1 MKIFVKTLKG
11 DRFEIQ
17 VNPEDS
23 VTDVKKN
30 IETVLG
36 VPSAEQGLIHKG
48 KVLKDETTLEANN
61 VSEKSIIAVMK
72 RKPASTG
79 TSTSSASL
87 KPQVHA
93 AHPSSA
99 ASNVNYE
106 SIPETDIQ
114 QILEIVSGTWSREAV
129 AYTIYFASNDLDKA
143 VEYLYFGLPVQSE
156 DPYTTEGTQEHTQEP
171 EAPQDAVQEWSLDI
185 LRNTPEFEYLRAMVQ
200 SDPSLLEDILE
211 VTEEQNPQLVQFIL
225 DNKADFLRLVLEQ
238 PQEPNNGG
246 DSGNQV
252 GESEETQVDQTQAD
266 QTNKPN
272 NGGGDGAN
280 QVGESEETEV
290 KTTKDA

>member
-99 ASNVNYE
+99 ASNVSYE

-114 QILEIVSGTWSREAV
+114 QILEIVSGTWSREA
-129 AYTIYFASNDLDKA
+129 
-143 VEYLYFGLPVQSE
+143 GLPVQSE

-200 SDPSLLEDILE
+200 SDPSLLE

-252 GESEETQVDQTQAD
+252 GESEETQVDQTEAD

-272 NGGGDGAN
+272 NGGDGAN

-290 KTTKDA
+290 ETTKDA